1 MILSQNDLDKWV
13 KNFINSNGCECKK
26 CYQNKLLSNYH
37 AVRHFQYRFRDLSN
51 SFRENLLMFF
61 VYQAV
66 VNGDNWPLVSE
77 EGFSCKRVQ
86 MTYRIEP
93 FGIVCRGVFRKLL
106 SLSDKKLRNLSDHVK
121 LDKFPVE
128 RLHGSLGEAHN
139 TLGEDVA
146 KAIEKWIIKL
156 SKRLGEPKW
165 KDITTK
171 KDLEYVMLP
180 ACYSVSLLTSMCRKD
195 LGNMAFSRSAFYE
208 ILRNDVCKHIKI
220 RSSRTD
226 MCSTC
231 ERIKVELRS
240 LYQKRSMGLI
250 DDIPEL
256 VPEEFN
262 QHISTARAA
271 RMDYRADQ
279 QRARDGLISH
289 FSFDFAQNLTL
300 PQCADQP
307 GDLYFRSLRNVY
319 LFGIVDESKNVQT
332 NYLVDEGEMAK
343 GANEVISMLWHY
355 LQGHRKTIKP
365 KLVFNADN
373 TVGQNKNNTL
383 MRFLAWLCVTKF
395 VSEIEIKFM
404 VVGHTHFLVD
414 ANFGHIKRKYHC
426 SNAYIIDH
434 LADIVTASAES
445 NEAVVLSHKKI
456 FDFTSA
462 LSQSF
467 VAIPKIASRYYFKF
481 TSNKPWIALVKSS
494 IDAEWEEVSLFTRNK
509 KVKIAARIKSL
520 KNLPPVGISSEKKVD
535 FYDKVRVFVP
545 EEFKGIL
552 CPKPSEAERAEVK
565 MGRAKKRKANCR
577 RLDASCVHS

>member
-1 MILSQNDLDKWV
+1 MILSQNDLTIWV

-26 CYQNKLLSNYH
+26 CHQNKLLSDYH
-37 AVRHFQYRFRDLSN
+37 AVRHFQERFRDLPD
-51 SFRENLLMFF
+51 SFRENLLISF

-66 VNGDNWPLVSE
+66 VNSDNWPLLS
-77 EGFSCKRVQ
+77 GDGSPRKRLQ
-86 MTYRIEP
+86 MIYRIEP
-93 FGIVCRGVFRKLL
+93 FGIVCRSVFRKLL

-121 LDKFPVE
+121 SDKFPTE
-128 RLHGSLGEAHN
+128 RPHSSLGEAHN
-139 TLGEDVA
+139 SLGEDVA
-146 KAIEKWIIKL
+146 KEIEKWIIKL

-171 KDLEYVMLP
+171 KDIEYVMLP

-195 LGNMAFSRSAFYE
+195 LGNMAFSRSAFYG

-226 MCSTC
+226 MCSIC

-240 LYQKRSMGLI
+240 LYQKRAIGLI

-256 VPEEFN
+256 VPDEFN
-262 QHISTARAA
+262 QHISAARAA

-279 QRARDGLISH
+279 QKARDGLISH

-300 PQCADQP
+300 PQCTDQP

-319 LFGIVDESKNVQT
+319 LFGIVDESKNIQT

-343 GANEVISMLWHY
+343 GANEVVSMLWHY
-355 LQGHRKTIKP
+355 LQSHRKTIKP
-365 KLVFNADN
+365 KLVLNADN

-383 MRFLAWLCVTKF
+383 MRFLAWLCVTNF

-414 ANFGHIKRKYHC
+414 ANFGHIKRKYRR
-426 SNAYIIDH
+426 SNAYIIEH
-434 LADIVTASAES
+434 LANIVTASAES

-456 FDFTSA
+456 FNFTSA

-467 VAIPKIASRYYFKF
+467 VVIPKIASKHYFKF
-481 TSNKPWIALVKSS
+481 TSNKPWIALIKSS
-494 IDAEWEEVSLFTRNK
+494 IDDDWDEVSLIKKSTSRNK
-509 KVKIAARIKSL
+509 KAKITARIKSL
-520 KNLPPVGISSEKKVD
+520 KCLPPVGISSEKKVD

-545 EEFKGIL
+545 EEFKSIL
-552 CPKPSEAERAEVK
+552 CPKPSETEYAEVK
-565 MGRAKKRKANCR
+565 MARAKKRKTKQQKA
-577 RLDASCVHS
+577 